1 MRLHRNS
8 NGMIYDGINLVQWT
22 ICRCLLSDVFSQEN
36 ILSYMND
43 ERNVLLV

>member
-22 ICRCLLSDVFSQEN
+22 IGVIHN
-36 ILSYMND
+36 
-43 ERNVLLV
+43 NVLQAYTSSIYFKFEVYA

>member
-22 ICRCLLSDVFSQEN
+22 ICRYLLCLSKL
-36 ILSYMND
+36 
-43 ERNVLLV
+43 ERGIRVGKKFA